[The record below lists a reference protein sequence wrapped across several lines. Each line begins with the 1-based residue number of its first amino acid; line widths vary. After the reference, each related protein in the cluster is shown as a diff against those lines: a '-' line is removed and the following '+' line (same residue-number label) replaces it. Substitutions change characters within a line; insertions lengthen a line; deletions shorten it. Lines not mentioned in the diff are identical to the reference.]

1 VILLTGATGLLGSA
15 VLRRLVG
22 RGEPVRCLVRDGRRL
37 GPERMHVQLATG
49 DLADPAAFRNA
60 LRGVRT
66 VIHLA
71 GSERD
76 QPGATIEE
84 LDGLATWRLL
94 RAAERAGAEH
104 LLWAMPLGATPHH
117 PSRVHR
123 AKALAA
129 RAVTEAEIPT
139 TTLATSLVYAPG
151 DRRLARMERLALL
164 PAVPLTGRGV
174 ARTQPVWAEDAA
186 DGVIAALERGP
197 QGHERHELAGPEVL
211 THKQVVELVLR
222 AAGRRRRMLPV
233 PLATLRAALKAGE
246 LLAGPTTFAT
256 WDEALMLAVPMLS
269 GGGPADLEA
278 LGVRPRRMA
287 EVLGV

>member
-1 VILLTGATGLLGSA
+1 M
-15 VLRRLVG
+15 R
-22 RGEPVRCLVRDGRRL
+22 
-37 GPERMHVQLATG
+37 VQLATG

-76 QPGATIEE
+76 QPGASIEE

-129 RAVTEAEIPT
+129 RAVAEAEIPT

-151 DRRLARMERLALL
+151 DRRLARMERFALL
-164 PAVPLTGRGV
+164 PAVPLTGRGI

-233 PLATLRAALKAGE
+233 PLATLRATLKAGE

-256 WDEALMLAVPMLS
+256 WDEAMMLAVPMLS

-287 EVLGV
+287 EVLGVS